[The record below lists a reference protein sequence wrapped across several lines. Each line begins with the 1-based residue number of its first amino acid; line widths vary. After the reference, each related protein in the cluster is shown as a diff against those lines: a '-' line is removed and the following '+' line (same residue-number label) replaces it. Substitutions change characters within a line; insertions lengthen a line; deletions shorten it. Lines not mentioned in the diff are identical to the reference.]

1 MAWNSE
7 ARSNLQQAGAE
18 GLSGGWVEQRRR
30 RDHVRRGGHGD
41 VGRAAARGGRV
52 RRDAEDARECGAHF
66 WKEALGVSIAGEG
79 SGLGRLTV
87 EEARKA
93 EANFDIAVQTRLE

>member
-1 MAWNSE
+1 
-7 ARSNLQQAGAE
+7 
-18 GLSGGWVEQRRR
+18 
-30 RDHVRRGGHGD
+30 
-41 VGRAAARGGRV
+41 V

>member
-1 MAWNSE
+1 
-7 ARSNLQQAGAE
+7 
-18 GLSGGWVEQRRR
+18 
-30 RDHVRRGGHGD
+30 
-41 VGRAAARGGRV
+41 V

-66 WKEALGVSIAGEG
+66 WKEVLGVSIAGEG